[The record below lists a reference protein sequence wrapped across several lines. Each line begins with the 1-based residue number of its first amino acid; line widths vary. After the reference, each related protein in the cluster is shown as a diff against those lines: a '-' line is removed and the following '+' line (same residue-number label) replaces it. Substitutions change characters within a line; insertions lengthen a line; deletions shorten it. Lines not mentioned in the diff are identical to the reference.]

1 MRIAFLFNYALI
13 DNRPWKQELIAGLA
27 RDHELFVIF
36 GKNRVQDYVTG
47 YLRRRSQID
56 VMERVRNTG
65 EGRAARRTVSTL
77 RGLGVPFV
85 TVASVNGEAC
95 RKHLGEF
102 APDYVVTALDHRL
115 SKATIDSAPLFL
127 NAHYG
132 VLPHVKG
139 WNATEWSLLMR
150 RELTGS
156 LHRVAPGI
164 DSGEIYLTRPIE
176 VRTGDTLEALRGKCQ
191 AAALNMYRQF
201 FADPGRYTSH
211 PRCNSGG
218 HTYYA
223 MNRQLKALV
232 EGLVKAGRIS

>member
-1 MRIAFLFNYALI
+1 MRIAFLFNYALV
-13 DNRPWKQELIAGLA
+13 DNRPWKQELIASLA
-27 RDHELFVIF
+27 QEHELFVIF
-36 GKNRVQDYVTG
+36 GKNRIQNYMMG
-47 YLRRRSQID
+47 YLRRRNQID

-65 EGRAARRTVSTL
+65 EAKATRRTVSTL

-85 TVASVNGEAC
+85 TVGSVNSDAC
-95 RKHLGEF
+95 RRHIREF

-115 SKATIDSAPLFL
+115 SKATIDCAPLFL

-139 WNATEWSLLMR
+139 WNATEWSLLLR

-164 DSGEIYLTRPIE
+164 DDGEIYLTRSVE
-176 VRTGDTLEALRGKCQ
+176 VQTADTLETLRGKCQ

-201 FADPGRYTSH
+201 FSDPGRYTSH
-211 PRCNSGG
+211 PRCNTGG

-232 EGLVKAGRIS
+232 EGLVKSGRCS